1 MLKKKKV
8 KITVVQN
15 EKGIKIEG
23 TCNQEVILKTV
34 IGLMQYIKPETWDV
48 LMTRLQ
54 LADVIVDMKK
64 NGCLEI
70 VQKDK

>member
-1 MLKKKKV
+1 MLKKKEV
-8 KITVVQN
+8 KITVIQN

-23 TCNQEVILKTV
+23 TCSQEVILKTV
-34 IGLMQYIKPETWDV
+34 IGLMQYLKPETWEV

-54 LADVIVDMKK
+54 LADVIIDMKK

-70 VQKDK
+70 VQKD